1 MTQRRKQHS
10 AKFKFDVA
18 LEAAKGV
25 ETVNQIAGKYE
36 VHPSQVSQWKRQL
49 LDEGIG
55 VFSSA
60 REQTQREQDALQID
74 LFEQIGRLKMELEW
88 LKKSCSRRLTT
99 SER

>member
-1 MTQRRKQHS
+1 MTQRRKRHR

-25 ETVNQIAGKYE
+25 ETVNQIAGRYE

-60 REQTQREQDALQID
+60 RERTQREQDALQTD

-88 LKKSCSRRLTT
+88 LKKKVAYVD
-99 SER
+99 